1 MMTFRRVFRSLVRR
15 PRYSFG
21 FLLAGVLGLTSNL
34 YLDSLENSIRSSLN
48 AKSRELLTGDLS
60 ISMRRLATDA
70 DRKSVQDFLAPLA
83 LEQTRS
89 LDLYS
94 MLATAGGSRMIQ
106 LVAIEENYPLY
117 GKITLE
123 RGGVVAKSTAKT
135 SLANAGVW
143 IDTDVRDTLGLK
155 IGDLIKLGERNFT
168 VGDVILDDTS
178 NTWRGFTLAP
188 RVMLKNDELW
198 KTGLIRKGSTLWDRT
213 YSILKPEFQA
223 KNVAKEWNAKSEDP
237 AVRAVPHEE
246 ASEQVAKL
254 SSRLNDYLSLVGLTT
269 LFLALVGISFLFQTE
284 LRRRLRMIG
293 TMRALGD
300 STRRMS
306 LEISLEA
313 AVLGLTSAL
322 IAIALVQFTLPIA
335 SRIVAGIAGVS
346 VVPQISWL
354 SASVTLLLG
363 ALVGYFLALPFA
375 TRVSRMK
382 PGALFQDEANLELP
396 WRRKDVFL
404 FLPVVGIFFALS
416 IFHAHSW
423 RLGSLFFGLTSLAVL
438 GLYGMGRFLFSR
450 IERIQIRNLTLRLA
464 VRSLSRNPWSSISGF
479 IALGIGT
486 LLLSLIPS
494 LQSVVES
501 EIEKPEGSKVP
512 SLFLF
517 DIQEDQ
523 ISDLAKIVENSGAK
537 LDYVSPMIR
546 ARLETLKGKPVEKA
560 LDFAQRSTREQEEEE
575 RSRNRGFNLS
585 YRATLSD
592 SESISEGRN
601 VLPRF
606 DSAKNEL
613 PEVTLETKFA
623 DRLGVG
629 VGDKIG
635 FDVQGVS
642 LEAKVVGLRKV
653 RWTSFQPNFFVIFQ
667 PGILDDAPKTLLAA
681 IPALT
686 SEARKQ
692 LQGSIVSAHPNISV
706 IQVDDMVRK
715 MLQLF
720 EQMGIAIQITA
731 LVSLLAGV
739 FVFFTIARRQTEL
752 RRRSALLLKTVGAS
766 SGDILAIFLWE
777 FGILSFSA
785 AVLGTAFSYG
795 ISKLIS
801 WIVFDRLDA
810 GMTWLGLLAVLSVVT
825 TALVAVVI
833 ASYSLVRE
841 KPWRLLQ
848 AEGER

>member
-1 MMTFRRVFRSLVRR
+1 MITLRRVFRSLVRR

-34 YLDSLENSIRSSLN
+34 YLDSLENSIRTSLSS
-48 AKSRELLTGDLS
+48 KSRELLTADLS

-70 DRKSVQDFLAPLA
+70 DRKSVQSFLGPFTV
-83 LEQTRS
+83 EQTRS

-94 MLATAGGSRMIQ
+94 MLSTASGSRMIQ
-106 LVAIEENYPLY
+106 LVAIEDNYPLY

-123 RGGVVAKSTAKT
+123 RGGVVTKSTAKT
-135 SLANAGVW
+135 SLADAGVW

-155 IGDLIKLGERNFT
+155 LGDKIKLGDRAFT

-188 RVMLKNDELW
+188 RVMLKNEELW
-198 KTGLIRKGSTLWDRT
+198 KTGLVRKGSTLWDRT
-213 YSILKPEFQA
+213 YSILKPGVSA
-223 KNVAKEWNAKSEDP
+223 KDVAKEWNLKSEDP

-246 ASEQVAKL
+246 ASDQVAKL

-293 TMRALGD
+293 TLRALGD
-300 STRRMS
+300 STRRIS

-322 IAIALVQFTLPIA
+322 VSIGIVHFTLPIA
-335 SRIVAGIAGVS
+335 SRIIAGIAGVS
-346 VVPQISWL
+346 VIPQISWL
-354 SASVTLLLG
+354 SAAVTLLLG

-382 PGALFQDEANLELP
+382 PGALFQDEANIELP
-396 WRRKDVFL
+396 WRRRDIFL

-423 RLGSLFFGLTSLAVL
+423 RLGSLFFGLTGLSVL
-438 GLYGMGRFLFSR
+438 GLYGVGRFLFSR
-450 IERIQIRNLTLRLA
+450 IERIRIRNLPLRLA
-464 VRSLSRNPWSSISGF
+464 VRSLSRNPWSSSSGF

-486 LLLSLIPS
+486 LLLSLIPA

-523 ISDLAKIVENSGAK
+523 LADLKEIVEKTGSR

-560 LDFAQRSTREQEEEE
+560 LDFAERSTREQEEEE

-585 YRATLSD
+585 YRANLSD
-592 SESISEGRN
+592 SEEISEGRN
-601 VLPRF
+601 VRPLF
-606 DSAKNEL
+606 DSKNSEL
-613 PEVTLETKFA
+613 PEVTLEKKFA

-629 VGDKIG
+629 VGDRIG
-635 FDVQGVS
+635 FDVQGIS
-642 LEAKVVGLRKV
+642 ITAIIVGLRKV

-667 PGILDDAPKTLLAA
+667 PGILDVAPKTLLAA

-686 SEARKQ
+686 SDSRKE
-692 LQGSIVSAHPNISV
+692 LQSSIVRSHPNISV

-720 EQMGIAIQITA
+720 DQMGVAIRITA
-731 LVSLLAGV
+731 LVSLLAGI

-785 AVLGTAFSYG
+785 AVLGTFFSYG

-801 WIVFDRLDA
+801 WIVFDRIDA
-810 GMTWLGLLAVLSVVT
+810 GMTLVGLLAVFAVVT
-825 TALVAVVI
+825 MALVAVVI
-833 ASYSLVRE
+833 ASYSVVRE